1 MPDIMK
7 FIRNRGAEQ
16 TDPEGHLLETE
27 EWSEA
32 KAKQRASEEGIAL
45 SDAHWEVIH
54 FVRGHYREHG
64 EMASARLLLD
74 AMEKRFQNE
83 GGKKYLYQLFPNGPV
98 RQSTRI
104 AGVPVPEYSSD
115 PSFGTS
121 Q

>member
-45 SDAHWEVIH
+45 SDAHWQVIE
-54 FVRGHYREHG
+54 FVREHYREHG
-64 EMASARLLLD
+64 EVPSARRLLEALE
-74 AMEKRFQNE
+74 ARFESE
-83 GGKKYLYQLFPNGPV
+83 GGKKFLYQLFPNGPV

-104 AGVPVPEYSSD
+104 AGVPVPEHSSD